1 MMGAPDLRVEV
12 YHLISFLLSFC
23 THHWEISGAG
33 ASSRPA
39 VQALLHEV
47 LLLTGHFC
55 LLQPPH
61 QDILRWGKSPT
72 ILQKLCSVPFAYFR
86 CAHLTAV
93 LEAVVMRV
101 WVSTVR

>member
-1 MMGAPDLRVEV
+1 MAAVRPQVMGAPDLRVEV

-23 THHWEISGAG
+23 THHWEGGAG
-33 ASSRPA
+33 ASGTGRPA

-86 CAHLTAV
+86 CGSLSV
-93 LEAVVMRV
+93 SLEY
-101 WVSTVR
+101 TCG